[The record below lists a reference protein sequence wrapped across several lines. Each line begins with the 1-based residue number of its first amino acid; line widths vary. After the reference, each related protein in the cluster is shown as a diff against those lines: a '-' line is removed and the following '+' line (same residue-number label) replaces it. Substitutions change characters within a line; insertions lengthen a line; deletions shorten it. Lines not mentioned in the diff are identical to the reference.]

1 MRWLELAIFEVGQAF
16 ARSLSKPSEMDTRNP
31 FFVKKSP
38 VISYTSLFSSGILL
52 VGMEHSKWEGNVP
65 RPIYV
70 IGHKSSDL
78 DSIASAYAYA
88 RLLQAQG
95 EDQATAARNGE
106 LKPEVRFVLE
116 RYQVEPPEAIDDVY
130 LQVRDVMRRGV
141 ICAYLDQP
149 LLESGQLLQ
158 EHNRRSMPVVDADNR
173 VHGII
178 STEDFAKLFFNDLD
192 PRSVNR
198 VPLNRDNLVRA
209 LKGRVLVE
217 GRRKL
222 GNRVLV
228 GAMQAE
234 TMVDYIEPGCLVV
247 LGDREDAQIR
257 AIESGAAALVI
268 TGDLLVSE
276 RALAAARKL
285 GVLVISTAHHTFTA
299 VRLINLSISTEEYMN
314 REFES
319 CHPEDPMSEV
329 QHKLARKRSLP
340 VLNNE
345 NKLVGYLSRTDIINA
360 RPKRIILVDHNEQ
373 SQAVDGIEEAELLGI
388 IDHHRIADVHTNKP
402 IMFRADPVGCTGTI
416 IAGLYHEAGIP
427 IPREAAGLLL
437 AGLLYDTLILR
448 SPTCTSRDERVAAE
462 LADITGEDIEQYGQ
476 EIFAA
481 AAEDMANRSAEGL
494 LTADFKE
501 FSVRDAKFAIGTVET
516 ASPATIEKR
525 EDELLQTMQRISQ
538 ERGYT
543 VFLFM
548 IVDIIN
554 MRCHLLAQGG
564 GRAVAEVFG
573 APLESDGHSVIVEGL
588 VSRKKQVVPLLSRIQ
603 ALL

>member
-1 MRWLELAIFEVGQAF
+1 MA
-16 ARSLSKPSEMDTRNP
+16 
-31 FFVKKSP
+31 
-38 VISYTSLFSSGILL
+38 
-52 VGMEHSKWEGNVP
+52 

-70 IGHKSSDL
+70 IGHKNSDL

-88 RLLQAQG
+88 RLLQIQG
-95 EDQATAARNGE
+95 EEEAIAARNGN

-116 RYQVEPPEAIDDVY
+116 RYKVEPPEAIDDVY

-141 ICAYLDQP
+141 ISARLDQP
-149 LLESGQLLQ
+149 LLEAGQSLQ
-158 EHNRRSMPVVDADNR
+158 EHDRRSMPVVDDENK

-178 STEDFAKLFFNDLD
+178 ATEDFAKLFFNDLD
-192 PRSVNR
+192 PRAVNR
-198 VPLNRDNLVRA
+198 VTLNRENLVRV

-228 GAMQAE
+228 GAMQAD
-234 TMVDYIEPGCLVV
+234 TMADYIEPGCLVV
-247 LGDREDAQIR
+247 LGDREDAQLK

-276 RALAAARKL
+276 RALAAARQS

-299 VRLINLSISTEEYMN
+299 VRLINLSSSTQEYMN
-314 REFES
+314 RQFDS
-319 CHPEDPMSEV
+319 CHPEDLMSEV
-329 QHKLARKRSLP
+329 QHTLARRRSMP
-340 VLNNE
+340 VVNNE
-345 NKLVGYLSRTDIINA
+345 GKLVGYLSRTDLINA
-360 RPKRIILVDHNEQ
+360 RPRRIILVDHNEQ

-388 IDHHRIADVHTNKP
+388 IDHHRIADVHTNRP

-416 IAGLYHEAGIP
+416 IAGLYHEANIP
-427 IPREAAGLLL
+427 IPREVAGLLL

-448 SPTCTSRDERVAAE
+448 SPTCTPRDERIAAE
-462 LADITGEDIEQYGQ
+462 LAEIAGEDIEQYGP

-481 AAEDMANRSAEGL
+481 AAADLNSRSAEAL

-501 FSVRDAKFAIGTVET
+501 FSVRDSKFAIGTVET
-516 ASPATIEKR
+516 TSPATIEKR
-525 EDELLQTMQRISQ
+525 SAELLQSMHRLAQ
-538 ERGYT
+538 ERSYT
-543 VFLFM
+543 SFLFM

-554 MRCHLLAQGG
+554 MQCKLLVYGG
-564 GRAVAEVFG
+564 ERAVTEVLG
-573 APLESDGHSVIVEGL
+573 SHLEADGHSLMVDGL
-588 VSRKKQVVPLLSRIQ
+588 VSRKKQLVPLLTRIQ